1 MLKNDL
7 ILEDV
12 MEVVLKD
19 DKSWNPIR
27 ISLVCNELKKELTK
41 KCVSLKKPTLLK
53 PLVEVTSPKVVYNNK
68 PDPVTKITEYE
79 YTGDGLKKTKETV
92 YDKPAEGKTYAL
104 TGGPKDKCIVN
115 GYTWKE
121 SEVK

>member
-1 MLKNDL
+1 MIKNDL

-41 KCVSLKKPTLLK
+41 KCVSYKGVYGEIDYVKPQ
-53 PLVEVTSPKVVYNNK
+53 
-68 PDPVTKITEYE
+68 
-79 YTGDGLKKTKETV
+79 
-92 YDKPAEGKTYAL
+92 EGKTYAL
-104 TGGPKDKCIVN
+104 TGGPKDKCIAN
-115 GYTWKE
+115 GNTWKE
-121 SEVK
+121 SEVKDNG